1 MTASRCKAALTTA
14 ASVRTGSGLHCAD
27 AFLDHTEFDRLAL
40 AEPAPAF
47 TALAVTHRELSAG
60 EMKVDDL
67 EAEAA
72 AVDEGHLFWIGGP
85 AV

>member
-1 MTASRCKAALTTA
+1 
-14 ASVRTGSGLHCAD
+14 
-27 AFLDHTEFDRLAL
+27 
-40 AEPAPAF
+40 
-47 TALAVTHRELSAG
+47 
-60 EMKVDDL
+60 MKVDDL